1 MSAFSSPTVHEPG
14 GAYAVMPTE
23 GALAGHAAQRGPRW
37 YVANVREGDEASVAR
52 DCLKLVDRSLLAD
65 CFAPQALRLKKRDG
79 EWRTEPRML
88 YPGRIFMVS
97 CDPKALARELERLSC
112 WVHLV
117 GERGDGEG
125 YTPLVAAEQALFEAL
140 LDGGGTRSGPARGA
154 SSTAGCTC
162 AKARSRARSTEC
174 AGSTATSA
182 LPWWRPA
189 CRGATRGCWPRWRSS
204 RRPSGSVTVF

>member
-97 CDPKALARELERLSC
+97 CDPKALARELERLSF

-140 LDGGGTRSGPARGA
+140 LDGGALDRAQRGEHRRRQAARA
-154 SSTAGCTC
+154 Q
-162 AKARSRARSTEC
+162 
-174 AGSTATSA
+174 
-182 LPWWRPA
+182 RPA
-189 CRGATRGCWPRWRSS
+189 QGPGAPSAQVRPPQAPCPGGG
-204 RRPSGSVTVF
+204 RRAGVQHGAAGLAGGPLEDLAAR